1 MSILM
6 FAQTLSGALFLTAAN
21 VLFDSGL
28 KSFIPEHAPNV
39 DPQTIIS
46 AGATGFRNAVSSGD
60 LPGVLMAYSKS
71 IGWVF
76 IMSAALGVLTVT
88 ASFGMGWKDIRKGK
102 SATEK

>member
-1 MSILM
+1 MSIIM

-28 KSFIPEHAPNV
+28 KSFIPNYAPEV
-39 DPQTIIS
+39 DPQAIIS
-46 AGATGFRNAVSSGD
+46 AGATGFRDAVSSGD
-60 LPGVLMAYSKS
+60 LPGVLLAYSRS

-76 IMSAALGVLTVT
+76 IMSAALSVLAVL
-88 ASFGMGWKDIRKGK
+88 ASFGMGWKDVRK